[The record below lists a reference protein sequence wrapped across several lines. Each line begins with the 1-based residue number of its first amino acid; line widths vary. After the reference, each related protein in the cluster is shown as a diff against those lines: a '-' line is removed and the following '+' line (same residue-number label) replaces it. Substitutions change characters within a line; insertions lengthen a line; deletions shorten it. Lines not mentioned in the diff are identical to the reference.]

1 MTRQSR
7 IRWNSDERAAI
18 VRRAQTILA
27 QNPQVSGTI
36 LFKESQECLP
46 MERRREAFGNAVAW
60 LRQEVKKA
68 GPMPTEVKVW
78 RPPQAA
84 HAEGSPPSPPASAAS
99 TNAPPAGAR
108 VGTATASSSPAIV
121 HMIELGVQVVTGIL
135 GDPRVRAA
143 VSGLFQPQAATEVP
157 SAAHPSTEA
166 AEAADSPTMAEL
178 PVAPDRPRGEFV
190 VVAGC
195 SALEAKSL
203 AKEVD
208 GTLDVRFWASDE
220 PRERLLELLPRAEV
234 VFGVADGIP
243 KAIESSLSRLG
254 DRYVRHTGS
263 VKGLYRRLAEQAMR

>member
-78 RPPQAA
+78 RAPQAA
-84 HAEGSPPSPPASAAS
+84 HAEGQPPSPPASAAPS
-99 TNAPPAGAR
+99 TTSSAGAPP
-108 VGTATASSSPAIV
+108 GTAGPSTSPALA
-121 HMIELGVQVVTGIL
+121 HMIEFGVQVITGIL
-135 GDPRVRAA
+135 GDPRVKAA
-143 VSGLFQPQAATEVP
+143 VSGLFQAQAATEVAEP
-157 SAAHPSTEA
+157 AHASGDAAGA
-166 AEAADSPTMAEL
+166 AEL
-178 PVAPDRPRGEFV
+178 PTPELAVAPDRPRGEFV

-220 PRERLLELLPRAEV
+220 PRERLLELLPGAEV

>member
-84 HAEGSPPSPPASAAS
+84 HADAPTSPPAAAAS
-99 TNAPPAGAR
+99 SDASSAGAR
-108 VGTATASSSPAIV
+108 LGTAAASSSPALA
-121 HMIELGVQVVTGIL
+121 HMIELGVQVITGIL
-135 GDPRVRAA
+135 GDPRVKAA
-143 VSGLFQPQAATEVP
+143 VSGLFQPQAATERAS
-157 SAAHPSTEA
+157 SAQAPTDA
-166 AEAADSPTMAEL
+166 AEAPEL
-178 PVAPDRPRGEFV
+178 PTPELAVAPDRPRGEFV

-220 PRERLLELLPRAEV
+220 PRERLLELLPGAEV